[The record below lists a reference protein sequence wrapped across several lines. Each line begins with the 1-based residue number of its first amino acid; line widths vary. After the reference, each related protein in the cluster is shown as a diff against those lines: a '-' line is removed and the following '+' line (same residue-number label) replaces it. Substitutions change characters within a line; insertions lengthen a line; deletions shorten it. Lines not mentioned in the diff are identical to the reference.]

1 MRSLKANSA
10 CLPVCLHSVCKP
22 RQGLHLF
29 PLGYAV
35 PSVKTGVLRQLFE
48 QLVKVLK
55 P

>member
-10 CLPVCLHSVCKP
+10 CLPVCLHLVCKR
-22 RQGLHLF
+22 RQGFALI

-35 PSVKTGVLRQLFE
+35 LSVKTGVLRQPFE